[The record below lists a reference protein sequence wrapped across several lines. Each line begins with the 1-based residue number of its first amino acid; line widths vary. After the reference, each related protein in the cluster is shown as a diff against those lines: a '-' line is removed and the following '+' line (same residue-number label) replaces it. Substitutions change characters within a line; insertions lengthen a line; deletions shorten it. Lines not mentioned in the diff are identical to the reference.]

1 MKKLLIGGILL
12 VIAVVGLVFLTFSN
26 LGPII
31 KKTVNT
37 MGPKI
42 AKTDVSVAD
51 VSLSIF
57 SGEAEIKDFF
67 LGNPNGF
74 SSDQAMTIGSVYVDI
89 DEKTITQNPIVINK
103 IQIVAPQI
111 TYEKISGSD
120 NFQTLLKNIKS
131 SAAAADKKEDQ
142 TAAGDTQQ
150 AGRKIIINDVIV
162 TDGTVNLTMAAVAGK
177 TVSAPLPDIHL
188 TDIGREK
195 QGASPAEAVEQIFA
209 SLYSRISSDSVT
221 QALNQGLKQIQG
233 FKELGASKL
242 ESGTDAAQ
250 KAADSATE
258 NIKSTTEGIKGLFN
272 KQ

>member
-120 NFQTLLKNIKS
+120 NFQTLLKNIKGS
-131 SAAAADKKEDQ
+131 AAADKKEDQ
-142 TAAGDTQQ
+142 AASGDAQQ
-150 AGRKIIINDVIV
+150 PGRKIIINDVIV
-162 TDGTVNLTMAAVAGK
+162 TDGTVNLTMAALAGK

-233 FKELGASKL
+233 FKELGASKI